1 MNISFSGMKKMNK
14 LNQVS
19 DSNLNL
25 VFDNDCLASFIW
37 IQRLDILEIL
47 YEGRMYVPQLVVNE
61 LSFLKRFAR
70 YKWVYESL
78 LDTIANGVFTVININ
93 IGDKAFEEYNKLRKQ
108 GKGKGESAAI
118 AIAKS
123 MDNYTACNNLRD
135 IRPFIDSGEINNLVT
150 LDILYE
156 YYKKENKDIVDIE
169 KIITDMRSRKR
180 SLPDITFEEYIKD
193 RENGSIMIK

>member
-1 MNISFSGMKKMNK
+1 MNK
-14 LNQVS
+14 LIPVS

-47 YEGRMYVPQLVVNE
+47 YEGRMYVPQLVVDE
-61 LSFLKRFAR
+61 MSFLKRFTR

-78 LDTIANGVFTVININ
+78 LDAIDKETFTVININ
-93 IGDKAFEEYNKLRKQ
+93 IGDQAFEEYNKLRKK

-135 IRPFIDSGEINNLVT
+135 IRPYIDSGEIKNIVT

-156 YYKKENKDIVDIE
+156 YYKKGNKDIVDIE
-169 KIITDMRSRKR
+169 KIINDMRSRKR
-180 SLPDITFEEYIKD
+180 SLPDITFGEYIKD
-193 RENGSIMIK
+193 REGDSIMIK